1 MRGDRRGL
9 YPVPPVT
16 PWMPNWGAAVAE
28 AQLRQGEPHNAVEE
42 MRARL
47 GQTSPAAL
55 PMGAA
60 VP

>member
-9 YPVPPVT
+9 YPVPPIT
-16 PWMPNWGAAVAE
+16 PWMPNWGVAVGE
-28 AQLRQGEPHNAVEE
+28 AQLRQGEPCNAVEGTQPK
-42 MRARL
+42 L

-55 PMGAA
+55 PAGAA